1 MIMDKNIKNTKD
13 AFAKV
18 FGSPGEAPIIIGL
31 VKAFWPLLIICFL
44 LGYIFRAIWIEPYLS
59 QSQAGFILVVISIL
73 GFLFLFLGGRKLN
86 NYLKGARGEEWVSN
100 QLAFLDY
107 NYSIF
112 NGIKLENFMMVILNM
127 EIYKIQVN
135 MNHYLKVY
143 AILKLKEHIMLVPK
157 GEL

>member
-1 MIMDKNIKNTKD
+1 MDKNIKNT
-13 AFAKV
+13 FAKV

-44 LGYIFRAIWIEPYLS
+44 LGYIFRAIRIQPYLS

-112 NGIKLENFMMVILNM
+112 NGIKLENGKHNFDHVVLSPFGIF
-127 EIYKIQVN
+127 
-135 MNHYLKVY
+135 
-143 AILKLKEHIMLVPK
+143 LVETK
-157 GEL
+157 NFSLFI